1 MMAVAMATAG
11 ELFGVVGVSMATA
24 RRVWTDD
31 EVTFL
36 RIVAETISHVLE
48 RSRLDAAL
56 RSSEARFRL
65 LSDTAADVV
74 ILVDG
79 GGLITYVSPSS
90 MALVGRTPDELV
102 GLAWRSIVHTDDRSA
117 VASSAEDL
125 LESGSFSSEMRLQR
139 ADGSW
144 VWVVSSTSSVF
155 DTQTG
160 APVEYRTSVRDIT
173 DRKRLEAELERQA
186 LHDPL
191 TGLGN
196 RILLQSRLEVATA
209 RRGPGNDV
217 AVLLVDLDSFKEIN
231 DTWGHAVGDD
241 VLRIVA
247 TRLRALA
254 RPSDT
259 VARTG
264 GDEFVLLCPET
275 DRAAAIAI
283 GHRIVT
289 GLGAP
294 LSSGSITVRLGA
306 SVGVA
311 HHRGGAADPDAMLI
325 AADHAMYAAKRNGR
339 GGVDVAPEVGPAMLA
354 STVLR

>member
-1 MMAVAMATAG
+1 M
-11 ELFGVVGVSMATA
+11 
-24 RRVWTDD
+24 
-31 EVTFL
+31 
-36 RIVAETISHVLE
+36 
-48 RSRLDAAL
+48 
-56 RSSEARFRL
+56 
-65 LSDTAADVV
+65 
-74 ILVDG
+74 
-79 GGLITYVSPSS
+79 
-90 MALVGRTPDELV
+90 
-102 GLAWRSIVHTDDRSA
+102 VHPDDRST
-117 VASSAEDL
+117 VATSAQAL
-125 LESGSFSSEMRLQR
+125 LELGSFTSEMRLQR

-155 DTQTG
+155 DPHTG

-209 RRGPGNDV
+209 RRAPDNDL
-217 AVLLVDLDSFKEIN
+217 AVLLVDLDGFKEVN

-264 GDEFVLLCPET
+264 GDEFVLLCPQT
-275 DRAAAIAI
+275 DRAGAVAI
-283 GHRIVT
+283 GHRIVS

-294 LSSGSITVRLGA
+294 LSSGSITIELGA

-311 HHRGGAADPDAMLI
+311 HHSGGAADPDAMLI

-339 GGVDVAPEVGPAMLA
+339 GGVAVAPDLGPAIPA
-354 STVLR
+354 SSVLR